1 MAIDPDVPSRN
12 NSIYSEFLQW
22 LVVNIPDEDI
32 ERGPYNNKRLSF
44 FPSFIFKPLHS
55 TSQLKHIRTFFFFML
70 LVHAQKKEQDATSC
84 SRSFILIDFQSPPP
98 QFYYFRESSAEN
110 GKKKIDTLPTLFFF
124 APRFF
129 FALVFWPD
137 NGAVVGTK
145 RKHFLFFLP
154 LPHILVTQATCW
166 LNTLAH
172 CRRTTAA
179 NIASSSWH
187 TSSPMDQSSTRAAC
201 LTQSR
206 ATGHL
211 GRVSA
216 PANSPNSIGSASR
229 WPSTISR
236 QSSIRPCR

>member
-1 MAIDPDVPSRN
+1 MLR
-12 NSIYSEFLQW
+12 
-22 LVVNIPDEDI
+22 LVV
-32 ERGPYNNKRLSF
+32 G
-44 FPSFIFKPLHS
+44 PSFSLISNLPPNFIIFVSH
-55 TSQLKHIRTFFFFML
+55 QLRT
-70 LVHAQKKEQDATSC
+70 
-84 SRSFILIDFQSPPP
+84 
-98 QFYYFRESSAEN
+98 
-110 GKKKIDTLPTLFFF
+110 GKKNRYTLFF

-236 QSSIRPCR
+236 QSSIRPCRWPSSSAYCGGRASSTSNSVYSPDSIFHSESFNLNIFFVFCVFFLFIVSTRSHHTGPPSIF